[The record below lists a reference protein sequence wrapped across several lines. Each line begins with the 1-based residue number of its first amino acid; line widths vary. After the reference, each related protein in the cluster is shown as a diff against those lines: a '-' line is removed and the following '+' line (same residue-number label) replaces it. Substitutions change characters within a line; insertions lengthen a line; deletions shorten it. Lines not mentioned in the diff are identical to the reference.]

1 MNTTTTNTFLP
12 GQLLRVTHMFEAWDD
27 NLQDSHQV
35 KPGTIILFLSQSDRL
50 FSRQTLCTTTF
61 LTSNGTV
68 LEADWYHH
76 PFVDYH
82 PVVEP
87 VT

>member
-1 MNTTTTNTFLP
+1 MTTNTNMFFP

-27 NLQDSHQV
+27 NLEDSHQV
-35 KPGTIILFLSQSDRL
+35 KPGTIIMLLFQYDRM
-50 FSRQTLCTTTF
+50 FSRQTLCATTF

-68 LEADWYHH
+68 LEADWFNH
-76 PFVDYH
+76 PFVDYY